1 MISVIF
7 ETITTSVT
15 SFASALGSAFTSI
28 TSMFLSSG
36 TGGTY
41 ELTVLGTATLIT
53 AGVSLVVFAFTFLYK
68 LIRRA

>member
-1 MISVIF
+1 MIQVIF
-7 ETITTSVT
+7 QAIGESITA
-15 SFASALGSAFTSI
+15 FAQNLASAFTSI
-28 TSMFLSSG
+28 TSMFLTSG
-36 TGGTY
+36 TGGSY